1 MLWINSIPGIER
13 RRLHIALALAFCAFL
28 IVDTIDAA
36 TDESK
41 DTWTGFSTS
50 CTSEDSKNAS
60 VSCHGVRIVR
70 KIVQQLLETTSKE
83 RNIELFDG
91 VSLVEV
97 PGSGSSR
104 KARVLKGFGGLEPFL
119 QFLEGRE
126 LRVKLP
132 SLLPPNIETALKE
145 SLPSEAEGRGDDFG
159 VSGRGGGGGGGF
171 GGGKGGG
178 GGGGGG
184 KKGGGGYMI
193 LILMMGKMMAA
204 MGFGALGLLAMKAL
218 MVSALALMLSLIVAV
233 KKLASGGDDH
243 GHHVVYAQEVGHHHR
258 KKRSIEDVDSTQL
271 PYRGYAHL
279 YANLGSS

>member
-1 MLWINSIPGIER
+1 MLWIDSASAIGR
-13 RRLHIALALAFCAFL
+13 RRLHISVTLAICAFL
-28 IVDTIDAA
+28 FVVDTVDAA

-83 RNIELFDG
+83 RDIQLFDG

-97 PGSGSSR
+97 PGSGSTR
-104 KARVLKGFGGLEPFL
+104 KARVLKSFGGLGPFL

-145 SLPSEAEGRGDDFG
+145 SLPSEAEARGG
-159 VSGRGGGGGGGF
+159 GGGGLGGGGGGGF

-178 GGGGGG
+178 GG
-184 KKGGGGYMI
+184 KKGGGGGI
-193 LILMMGKMMAA
+193 LIMALMMGKMMAA

-218 MVSALALMLSLIVAV
+218 MVSAMALMLSLIVAV

-243 GHHVVYAQEVGHHHR
+243 GGHHVVYAQEVGHHHR
-258 KKRSIEDVDSTQL
+258 KKRSFENVDATQL

-279 YANLGSS
+279 YANLGAS

>member
-1 MLWINSIPGIER
+1 MLWIDSIPGIDR
-13 RRLHIALALAFCAFL
+13 RRLHIVCLTLAICAFF

-41 DTWTGFSTS
+41 DTWAGFSTS

-83 RNIELFDG
+83 RDIQLFDG

-97 PGSGSSR
+97 PGSSSSR
-104 KARVLKGFGGLEPFL
+104 KARVLKGFGGLGPFL

-145 SLPSEAEGRGDDFG
+145 SLPSEAEARGGGGGGFG
-159 VSGRGGGGGGGF
+159 GGGGGGGGGF
-171 GGGKGGG
+171 GGGKGG
-178 GGGGGG
+178 
-184 KKGGGGYMI
+184 KKGGGGGMI
-193 LILMMGKMMAA
+193 IMMLMMGKMLAA

-218 MVSALALMLSLIVAV
+218 MVSAMALMLSLIVAV
-233 KKLASGGDDH
+233 KKLASGHDDH
-243 GHHVVYAQEVGHHHR
+243 GGHHVVYAQEVGHHHR

-279 YANLGSS
+279 YANLGPS

>member
-1 MLWINSIPGIER
+1 MLWIDSIPGIDR
-13 RRLHIALALAFCAFL
+13 QRLHICLTLAICAFF

-36 TDESK
+36 TNESK

-83 RNIELFDG
+83 RDIQLFDG
-91 VSLVEV
+91 ISLVEV
-97 PGSGSSR
+97 PGSSR
-104 KARVLKGFGGLEPFL
+104 KARVLKGFGGLGPFL

-132 SLLPPNIETALKE
+132 SLFPSNFETALKE
-145 SLPSEAEGRGDDFG
+145 SLPSEAEARKSDGGFG
-159 VSGRGGGGGGGF
+159 GGGGGGGGF
-171 GGGKGGG
+171 GGGKGG
-178 GGGGGG
+178 
-184 KKGGGGYMI
+184 KKGGNGGLLLMM
-193 LILMMGKMMAA
+193 LMMGKMMAA
-204 MGFGALGLLAMKAL
+204 MGFAALGFLAMKAL
-218 MVSALALMLSLIVAV
+218 MVSALALMLSLIIAV

-243 GHHVVYAQEVGHHHR
+243 GGGHHVVYAQEVGHHHR
-258 KKRSIEDVDSTQL
+258 KKRSVEDIDFTQL

-279 YANLGSS
+279 YANLGPS